1 MQIEDK
7 IKSYIKNYFTPEEK
21 AILRNYYTD
30 SYEADDTVVNDTEY
44 QNLSKLCKVLIQSPL
59 SDKYRI
65 EVGPSCR
72 YLINKLVNT
81 YVDDTTLVLTTE
93 QEHSSVKNALSTA
106 KNLMILNVDS
116 LYSHKIY
123 DKVVEEFK
131 NRKCNKIFLLMAGTL
146 PGTFEVI
153 NQKFFTNLKATL
165 LQNNIPNLFILDDC
179 QGCGFIVRSYDLFD
193 GILATGHVFIP
204 GFDMGILFTKLNK
217 KIGYFNKTGLKHLVE
232 KINIILKHRDK
243 ALVFNSLLSEY
254 FDNELNNLGFEKFNN
269 QALHRFAFKITNNTF
284 TQKQYDDLIKY
295 KIRLSDS
302 HTPITNIS
310 IRCHEMMI
318 QDPDKVIKGLELTKK
333 LLKKIYRA
341 KELGINKNTIY
352 SNKKI
357 INENDQSFQYLDDFY
372 KFTPEI
378 AEKVK
383 SILLQ
388 QSLNNIKTR

>member
-7 IKSYIKNYFTPEEK
+7 IKSYIKNYFTNEEK
-21 AILRNYYTD
+21 DILRNYYFDNYENDDVSLDD
-30 SYEADDTVVNDTEY
+30 SEY
-44 QNLSKLCKVLIQSPL
+44 QNLSKLCKTLIQSPL

-72 YLINKLVNT
+72 YLINRLVNT

-93 QEHSSVKNALSTA
+93 QEHSSVKNALKEV
-106 KNLMILNVDS
+106 KNLMVLNVDS
-116 LYSHKIY
+116 LYLYETY
-123 DKVVEEFK
+123 DKVIKEFK
-131 NRKCNKIFLLMAGTL
+131 NKKCDKVFLLMAGTL

-165 LQNNIPNLFILDDC
+165 LQNNIPSLFILDDC

-232 KINIILKHRDK
+232 KISIILKHRDK
-243 ALVFNSLLSEY
+243 ALAFNDLLSEY
-254 FDNELNNLGFEKFNN
+254 FDYELNKLGFEKFNN
-269 QALHRFAFKITNNTF
+269 QALHKFAFKITNNTF

-295 KIRLSDS
+295 KVRISDS

-310 IRCHEMMI
+310 IRCHEIMI

-341 KELGINKNTIY
+341 KELGIDKNIIY
-352 SNKKI
+352 SNEKI

-372 KFTPEI
+372 KFTPDV

-383 SILLQ
+383 QVLLQ
-388 QSLNNIKTR
+388 QTIINSRVR

>member
-7 IKSYIKNYFTPEEK
+7 ITNYIKNYFTEEERSV
-21 AILRNYYTD
+21 LRAYYLD
-30 SYEADDTVVNDTEY
+30 KYEIDDTTIADTEY
-44 QNLSKLCKVLIQSPL
+44 QNLTKLCKTIIKSPI

-65 EVGPSCR
+65 EVGPSCS
-72 YLINKLVNT
+72 YLIHKLVDT
-81 YVDDTTLVLTTE
+81 YVDNSTLVLTTE
-93 QEHSSVKNALSTA
+93 QEHSSVKDALKTA
-106 KNLMILNVDS
+106 KNILVLNVND
-116 LYSHKIY
+116 LYSHEIC

-131 NRKCNKIFLLMAGTL
+131 SRKCNKVFLLMAGTL

-153 NQKFFTNLKATL
+153 KQKAFTNLKATL
-165 LQNNIPNLFILDDC
+165 LKNNIPNLFILDDC
-179 QGCGFIVRSYDLFD
+179 QGCGFIFRDYDLFD

-243 ALVFNSLLSEY
+243 ALTFNNLLSEY
-254 FDNELNNLGFEKFNN
+254 FDNELTNLGFEKFNN
-269 QALHRFAFKITNNTF
+269 QALHRFAFKITNNPF
-284 TQKQYDDLIKY
+284 TQEQYDDLIKY
-295 KIRLSDS
+295 KVRVSDS

-310 IRCHEMMI
+310 IRCHEIMI

-333 LLKKIYRA
+333 LLKKIYRV
-341 KELGINKNTIY
+341 KELGMNKDIIY
-352 SNKKI
+352 SNEKI

-372 KFTPEI
+372 KFTPEV

-383 SILLQ
+383 QVLLQ
-388 QSLNNIKTR
+388 QTMINFRVR

>member
-7 IKSYIKNYFTPEEK
+7 IKSYIKNYFTNEEK
-21 AILRNYYTD
+21 DILRNYYFDNYENDDVSLDD
-30 SYEADDTVVNDTEY
+30 SEY
-44 QNLSKLCKVLIQSPL
+44 QNLSKLCKTLIRSPL

-72 YLINKLVNT
+72 YLINRLVNT
-81 YVDDTTLVLTTE
+81 YVDDNTLVLTTE
-93 QEHSSVKNALSTA
+93 QEHSSVKNALKEV
-106 KNLMILNVDS
+106 KNLMVLNVDS
-116 LYSHKIY
+116 LYLYETY
-123 DKVVEEFK
+123 DKVIKEFK
-131 NRKCNKIFLLMAGTL
+131 NKKCDKVFLLMAGTL

-165 LQNNIPNLFILDDC
+165 LQNNIPSLFILDDC

-217 KIGYFNKTGLKHLVE
+217 KIGYFNKAGLKHLVE
-232 KINIILKHRDK
+232 KISIILKHRDK
-243 ALVFNSLLSEY
+243 ALAFNDLLSEY
-254 FDNELNNLGFEKFNN
+254 FDYELNKLGFEKFNN
-269 QALHRFAFKITNNTF
+269 QALHKFAFKITNNTF

-295 KIRLSDS
+295 KVRISDS

-310 IRCHEMMI
+310 IRCHEIMI

-333 LLKKIYRA
+333 LLKKIHRA
-341 KELGINKNTIY
+341 KELGINKNIIY
-352 SNKKI
+352 SNEKI

-383 SILLQ
+383 QVLLQ
-388 QSLNNIKTR
+388 QTMINSRVR